1 MQAGDKIRVIKGAN
15 EGKLGE
21 VLSGYQ
27 IEDLERVGGED
38 FSSLWFIGFEDGG
51 SDIIQGALMEV
62 IEPD

>member
-1 MQAGDKIRVIKGAN
+1 MQAGDRIRVIKGPN
-15 EGKLGE
+15 EGKIGE

-27 IEDLERVGGED
+27 IEELERVGGED

-51 SDIIQGALMEV
+51 SDIIQEALLEV